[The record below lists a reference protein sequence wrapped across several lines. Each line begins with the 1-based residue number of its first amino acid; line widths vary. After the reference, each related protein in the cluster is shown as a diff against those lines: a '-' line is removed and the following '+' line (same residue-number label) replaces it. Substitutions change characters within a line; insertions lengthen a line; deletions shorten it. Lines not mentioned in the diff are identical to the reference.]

1 MDFSRVYLQ
10 TFFLWDRSWTI
21 AENSAAQTDLPHNL
35 PPLRVPSVWPK
46 RLPTARDA
54 CEYYGRWPWGGAGE
68 FSGERKKP
76 LGGLDFSFQRRRAT
90 VTAARRTVTAA
101 ADAVASARR
110 PQPSPLPRRAAA
122 ASVIIIIVHNDT
134 TPTSSSFLL
143 LLFFALV
150 PYATHNT
157 QYAYYYLYNSR
168 CFVIVAQYLYYIRIY
183 WSVRWFGT
191 RVTYIWY
198 YYNGLYFARHLYIR
212 DYNTL
217 VPG

>member
-1 MDFSRVYLQ
+1 MDFSRLL
-10 TFFLWDRSWTI
+10 TDFFLWDRSWTI
-21 AENSAAQTDLPHNL
+21 AENSAARTDLLHDL

-46 RLPTARDA
+46 RLPATARDA

-101 ADAVASARR
+101 AAAVASARR

-122 ASVIIIIVHNDT
+122 AAASVFIIIIIIIFIHNDT

-157 QYAYYYLYNSR
+157 QYAYYYLYNPR
-168 CFVIVAQYLYYIRIY
+168 CFVIVAQYLCIRIY

-191 RVTYIWY
+191 RVTYT
-198 YYNGLYFARHLYIR
+198 RHL
-212 DYNTL
+212 L
-217 VPG
+217 